1 MQLRR
6 ACAGRPKCKLT
17 WADVDELFPV
27 DACVGKAKRLSIIAR
42 CQRSEMPR
50 DANVEVRPNSFGM
63 LHYEERVLMGEA
75 SGALVDSYQAGISQ
89 ASSVP
94 SLFAPV

>member
-1 MQLRR
+1 VQLRR

-17 WADVDELFPV
+17 WTDVDELFPV

-42 CQRSEMPR
+42 CQRSEIPR

-75 SGALVDSYQAGISQ
+75 SGALVDSYQAGTSKT
-89 ASSVP
+89 SLVP
-94 SLFAPV
+94 